1 MMVEAKRARKA
12 ETPKQTSF
20 NLRLRAPHFYPDR
33 RREKAVLEGGVH
45 ANRRRVSLRQHH
57 LRGGD

>member
-1 MMVEAKRARKA
+1 MVEAKRAHTA

-33 RREKAVLEGGVH
+33 RR
-45 ANRRRVSLRQHH
+45 
-57 LRGGD
+57 